1 MCLIALLSRESE
13 IARKQA
19 YREYLKEMK
28 ARVEQRPLLF
38 EQESQTN
45 ARRTAERR
53 YKQLLKEAG
62 VDQDILESIVTDD
75 GNIIDGESDET
86 DDVLSAEDEAEQSG
100 LSTGRPNANDT
111 IVLEDSY
118 DGEYESERI
127 VDDTE

>member
-1 MCLIALLSRESE
+1 
-13 IARKQA
+13 
-19 YREYLKEMK
+19 MK